1 VNYPSA
7 LLHDEPLGALDLKL
21 RQAMQIELKR
31 IQREVGIT
39 FIYVTHDQEEAL
51 TMSDRI
57 AVMNEGLVEQIG
69 SPEDIYHSP
78 SSVFVANF
86 IGVANLL
93 PATVHS
99 NSGSDVTVLVGG
111 NRLVR
116 VDGGARQ
123 WAVGDAATVMVRPER
138 LHLSRESNGA
148 TALPTVVDA
157 VLFQGSSIRCILK
170 TADGIPIVAHVGHDA
185 PLPGLDTGQSLW
197 VSWDADAARLLP
209 PSKTP
214 SPLELTLAST
224 AELATGAVQT
234 QS

>member
-1 VNYPSA
+1 
-7 LLHDEPLGALDLKL
+7 
-21 RQAMQIELKR
+21 
-31 IQREVGIT
+31 
-39 FIYVTHDQEEAL
+39 
-51 TMSDRI
+51 
-57 AVMNEGLVEQIG
+57 
-69 SPEDIYHSP
+69 YHSP

-93 PATVHS
+93 PATVQS
-99 NSGSDVTVLVGG
+99 NAGKDMTVLVGG
-111 NRLVR
+111 NRLVQ
-116 VDGGARQ
+116 VDPGSRS
-123 WAVGDAATVMVRPER
+123 WSVGDAATVMVRPER
-138 LHLSRESNGA
+138 LRLSREANGA

-170 TADGIPIVAHVGHDA
+170 TADGIPIVAHVGHDD

-197 VSWDADAARLLP
+197 VSWDTDAARLLP

-234 QS
+234 QSSPARSAHEPYR